1 MTAIWIG
8 YCLLVSALLGLAA
21 LLAERALGHYR
32 KPVRAVWAAAVVGSL
47 LLPLAAYLAPSI
59 LGSLSTPIPAELL
72 TLEVLRG
79 APVDAIAGETGG
91 FDLLGLLPSSSALL
105 LGVWVGAILLLTGYL
120 AYAYGRLRGEMRSWA
135 PGRILDAPVLVSHD
149 RGPAVVGL
157 RRSVIVLPR
166 WIAELEE
173 NVLRLIFLHER
184 EHQVA
189 GDQRLFAIGIL
200 GVLAMPWNPVMWWQL
215 RRLRLAIE
223 FDCDHRVIA
232 NGVTRREYA
241 EALLEVGSRVSRP
254 PLAAAAF
261 AENRSA
267 VERRLRRLTAPLGQL
282 RALRAGVAAA
292 VAAVLLGIACE
303 SPVPSSARSAADEAP
318 MTDALRA
325 DAVPPV
331 DTGAYESQD
340 PSESPSFIPFDT
352 PPRLENS
359 STVVEALREEYPKAL
374 RDAGVGGR
382 VEIWLFI
389 GKDGSVL
396 KNQVKTSSDEP
407 ALDTA
412 ARLVADRMTF
422 QPAEYEGQP
431 TTVWV
436 SQWISFE
443 TERSISA
450 AEADASPPSEE
461 ADASS
466 EADATDA
473 DAPRRILISTDEG
486 TLVLPPLP
494 PGSESINSGLEPL
507 IVIDG
512 VILAPGTPMPDLD
525 PDDIESVEVIKGD
538 AAARLYGDR
547 GANGVIQI
555 TTKEGGPS

>member
-21 LLAERALGHYR
+21 LLAEGALGHYR
-32 KPVRAVWAAAVVGSL
+32 KPVRAVWAGAVVGSL

-72 TLEVLRG
+72 TLEVLRN
-79 APVDAIAGETGG
+79 APVDALPGDTGG
-91 FDLLGLLPSSSALL
+91 FDLLALLPSSSTQLRVFWI
-105 LGVWVGAILLLTGYL
+105 GTILLLTSYL

-135 PGRILDAPVLVSHD
+135 PGRILDAPVMVSHD

-173 NVLRLIFLHER
+173 DVLRLIFLHER

-189 GDQRLFAIGIL
+189 GDQRLFAIGIV

-223 FDCDHRVIA
+223 FDCDRRVIA

-292 VAAVLLGIACE
+292 AAAVLLGLACE

-318 MTDALRA
+318 MADALA
-325 DAVPPV
+325 AGAVPPV
-331 DTGAYESQD
+331 DTKRAELQD
-340 PSESPSFIPFDT
+340 PSERPSFIPYDT
-352 PPRLENS
+352 PPRLTNPSEI
-359 STVVEALREEYPKAL
+359 VAAMRQYYPRAL

-382 VEIWLFI
+382 VEVWLFVD
-389 GKDGSVL
+389 KDGSVAE
-396 KNQVKTSSDEP
+396 NQVKTSSGEP
-407 ALDTA
+407 ALDAA
-412 ARLVADRMTF
+412 ARVVMEQMKF
-422 QPAEYEGQP
+422 QPAQYEGSATP
-431 TTVWV
+431 VWV
-436 SQWISFE
+436 SQWITFE
-443 TERSISA
+443 VESPDAGADTGASTESK
-450 AEADASPPSEE
+450 E
-461 ADASS
+461 
-466 EADATDA
+466 TDA
-473 DAPRRILISTDEG
+473 LVDGESSRRILLSTDGGRLE
-486 TLVLPPLP
+486 LVPQPPDGEVLEL
-494 PGSESINSGLEPL
+494 GAEPL

-512 VILAPGTPMPDLD
+512 VIQAPGTPVEDLD
-525 PDDIESVEVIKGD
+525 PDDIESVEVIKG
-538 AAARLYGDR
+538 AEAARLYGDR
-547 GANGVIQI
+547 GANGVVQI
-555 TTKEGGPS
+555 TTKSGGSR